1 MPVHFNS
8 LKVLGMGEA
17 VRVSCFGHQWVVVM
31 NPGEIIYNGGGVG
44 AVDRYV
50 SLAIHNRTEKV
61 IEVEF
66 KCIIKH
72 PHGGPNISVGSG
84 KISKFPS
91 SASSHVVGDIGTY
104 ACTHFALRSVLMN
117 YLVNVGTLTVE
128 VHMRINKPGPVQF
141 VPGNPIL
148 DNLLD
153 DFNNKETATIK
164 LEVGG
169 SREGSTKRIKTM
181 TTSFYAHHYILRL
194 SAPVL
199 ADMCKPRDDRT
210 HSKYSSCVPITDV
223 QPEIFKHLLYYCYGG
238 KIDEEDLRKNA
249 KYIIEAADCF
259 GVVNLKLEAEACYAN
274 TIELTLDNIVE
285 VVNYADSKNLALL
298 KERCMNFLS
307 SANKK
312 EVAKRVSFA
321 NAPAQLLNDLMVS
334 LARRE
339 AASDTDDVD
348 IMCVSDLR
356 RMAHGRGLSVDGSR
370 EMLISSI
377 KQDEE
382 GSETESDQSDLD

>member
-1 MPVHFNS
+1 
-8 LKVLGMGEA
+8 
-17 VRVSCFGHQWVVVM
+17 
-31 NPGEIIYNGGGVG
+31 
-44 AVDRYV
+44 
-50 SLAIHNRTEKV
+50 
-61 IEVEF
+61 
-66 KCIIKH
+66 
-72 PHGGPNISVGSG
+72 
-84 KISKFPS
+84 
-91 SASSHVVGDIGTY
+91 
-104 ACTHFALRSVLMN
+104 MN
-117 YLVNVGTLTVE
+117 YLVNSGTLTVE

-199 ADMCKPRDDRT
+199 ADMCEPRDDRT
-210 HSKYSSCVPITDV
+210 HSEYSSCVPITDV

-238 KIDEEDLRKNA
+238 KIDEEDLRTNA

-274 TIELTLDNIVE
+274 TIELTLDNIVD
-285 VVNYADSKNLALL
+285 VVTYAHSKNLALL

-321 NAPAQLLNDLMVS
+321 NVPAQLLNDLMVS